1 MGRGLD
7 DTSRMALLA
16 HCVSYG
22 VNALVEDRYGG
33 AGLCQHSLGRSIAQA
48 DWLARADW
56 RYSLCIAEWH

>member
-1 MGRGLD
+1 
-7 DTSRMALLA
+7 MALLA